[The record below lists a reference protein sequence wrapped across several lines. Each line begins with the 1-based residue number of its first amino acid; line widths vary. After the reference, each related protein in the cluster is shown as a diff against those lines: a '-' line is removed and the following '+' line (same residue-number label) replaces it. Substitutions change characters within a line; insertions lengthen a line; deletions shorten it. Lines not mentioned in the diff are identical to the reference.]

1 LSKYITVFLN
11 LSVESKELAKVTDDL
26 VKLPEVVDAYEVTG
40 EYDVVAIL
48 QVEDIQSFR
57 ELLKEKI
64 LKIEGVK
71 STVSSVV
78 LYAYKHQGTDSAQKL
93 SFTIVPV

>member
-57 ELLKEKI
+57 ELLKDKI

-71 STVSSVV
+71 SAVSSVV
-78 LYAYKHQGTDSAQKL
+78 LYAYKHQGTDSPQRL
-93 SFTIVPV
+93 SFTVVPV

>member
-1 LSKYITVFLN
+1 MSKYITVFLN

-40 EYDVVAIL
+40 EYDVIAIL

-57 ELLKEKI
+57 ELLKDKI

-78 LYAYKHQGTDSAQKL
+78 LYAYKHQGTDSAQML

>member
-1 LSKYITVFLN
+1 MSKYITVFLN

-57 ELLKEKI
+57 ELLKDKI
-64 LKIEGVK
+64 LKIEGVR

-78 LYAYKHQGTDSAQKL
+78 LYAHKHQGTDSPQRL
-93 SFTIVPV
+93 SFTVVPV

>member
-1 LSKYITVFLN
+1 MSKYITVFLN

-57 ELLKEKI
+57 ELLKDKI

-78 LYAYKHQGTDSAQKL
+78 LYAYKHHGTDSAQKL